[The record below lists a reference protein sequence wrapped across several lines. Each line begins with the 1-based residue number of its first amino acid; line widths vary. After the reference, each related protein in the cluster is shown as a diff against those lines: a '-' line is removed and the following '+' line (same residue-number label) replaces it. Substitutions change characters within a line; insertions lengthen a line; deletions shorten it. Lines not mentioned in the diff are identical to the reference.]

1 MKDKIFLV
9 FYIIFIILLTSYHNL
24 YFLIFFS
31 FFLFIISFKNSLFI
45 LKKTIFSII
54 IFNSII
60 CLSYFTFS
68 YIKGEVD
75 YNYFLM
81 INLRVFNLTFM
92 TFLLIKKIN
101 IFKAI
106 SFSRNI
112 TFVLNLA
119 YSQILS
125 FLKIVDEFKL
135 SFKSRSLN
143 KQKRD
148 SFYNFILSMLLFFF
162 NKSYN
167 NLKEISFAM
176 KSRGF
181 FK

>member
-9 FYIIFIILLTSYHNL
+9 FYIIFIILLTSYRNL

-31 FFLFIISFKNSLFI
+31 FFLFIISFKNLLFI

-60 CLSYFTFS
+60 CLSYFIFS

-106 SFSRNI
+106 SFSRDI
-112 TFVLNLA
+112 TFILNLA

-125 FLKIVDEFKL
+125 FLRIKEEFKL
-135 SFKSRSLN
+135 SFKSRSLK

>member
-60 CLSYFTFS
+60 CLSYFIFS